1 MAVGYQILIVSQQL
15 PANSLTEFI
24 ALAKQKPG
32 VLNYASI
39 GSAAHRI

>member
-1 MAVGYQILIVSQQL
+1 MAVGYQILIVSHQ
-15 PANSLTEFI
+15 PPVKSLTEFI

-32 VLNYASI
+32 ALNYAPL